1 MGRLVNL
8 GSALIAG
15 LVFVFAGA
23 ASAAPIGVLNGLT
36 QIDVTSFG
44 TLISPGFDIQLT
56 PGGTGE
62 VVFFDGLP
70 SPSVLYDV
78 TSVDLMAGQVFLDG
92 AVLELSR
99 AGTTVELSNF
109 VIDAAAGFV
118 LADVLSPGFDVNA
131 QIFAIN
137 KACSLADPCV
147 GLDGT
152 ISIGGLELTV
162 TGTAADVLT
171 TELGVGDLTDVA
183 FGVATT
189 TFTPIPE
196 PGTAALMMLG
206 LTGLGLAGNRR
217 EH

>member
-1 MGRLVNL
+1 MRTLIKF

-23 ASAAPIGVLNGLT
+23 AIAAPIGVLNGLT
-36 QIDVTSFG
+36 QIDLTSFG
-44 TLISPGFDIQLT
+44 TLISPGFDIQIT

-78 TSVDLMAGQVFLDG
+78 TSVDLVEGQVFHVG
-92 AVLELSR
+92 SVLELGR
-99 AGTTVELSNF
+99 AGNTVELSNF

-118 LADVLSPGFDVNA
+118 LADVLSPSFDVNA
-131 QIFAIN
+131 PILAIN

-162 TGTAADVLT
+162 TDTAATVLST
-171 TELGVGDLTDVA
+171 DLGVADLTDVA

-189 TFTPIPE
+189 TFTPVPE

-217 EH
+217 ER